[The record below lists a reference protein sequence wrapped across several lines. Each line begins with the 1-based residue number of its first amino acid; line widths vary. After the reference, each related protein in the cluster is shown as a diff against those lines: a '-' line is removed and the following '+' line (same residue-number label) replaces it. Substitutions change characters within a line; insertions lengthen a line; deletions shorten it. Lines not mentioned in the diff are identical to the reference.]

1 MGRDFLLYQVPL
13 LLWVVIIA
21 VISSIPKLSVISS
34 PLGVDKLVHALI
46 YGVLCWLAWRAF
58 RFQSRSLFLR
68 EWALLAAFLFTVLYG
83 IVDELH
89 QYCVPGRTSDILDA
103 AADGGG
109 ALLFVVWH
117 RIRFRGRRG
126 WQASNGRP
134 SVDKG

>member
-1 MGRDFLLYQVPL
+1 MSRSFFLYQVPL

-21 VISSIPKLSVISS
+21 AVSSIPKLSIISS
-34 PLGVDKLVHALI
+34 PLGVDKLVHAAI
-46 YGVLCWLAWRAF
+46 FGVLCWLAWRAF
-58 RFQSRSLFLR
+58 RFQTRSLILR

-89 QYCVPGRTSDILDA
+89 QYYVPGRTSDLLDV

-109 ALLFVVWH
+109 ALLYVVWH
-117 RIRFRGRRG
+117 RIRFRDRG
-126 WQASNGRP
+126 GWPASNGPP